1 MRNPLGLAK
10 NTRKTYNKQLRR
22 TIIEVE
28 VDIEG
33 APKTWIP
40 LDLLIALVNLNQNDR
55 KTKTYSGTDAD

>member
-1 MRNPLGLAK
+1 MRNPLSLAK
-10 NTRKTYNKQLRR
+10 NTRKVYNKQMRK

-40 LDLLIALVNLNQNDR
+40 LDLLIALVNLKNDG
-55 KTKTYSGTDAD
+55 KTKTYSSNDAD